1 LFFINKQ
8 AYGHRSSK
16 LQIRCINEL
25 DVPLMTQHRLDY
37 LTGLQGDRD
46 EAYRARLKTELIAY
60 FRKNLKEGRFVALV
74 AELDGKAV
82 AYGGLVVKEIPGD
95 FIQASYLEGDI
106 LNMYTIRSSGERN
119 FVRILNQL
127 LELAAQMGIS
137 KVSLHT
143 SPDGEK
149 LYRKYGFS
157 EPVYPYLERPI
168 EKRTK

>member
-1 LFFINKQ
+1 MAIDL
-8 AYGHRSSK
+8 SK
-16 LQIRCINEL
+16 LQIRRINEL

-106 LNMYTIRSSGERN
+106 LNMYTIPEFRRNGISS
-119 FVRILNQL
+119 RILNQL